1 MEFDK
6 LIELRR
12 SVRAY
17 ASPVP
22 HGEMT
27 EILLKAQ
34 QAPSWKNL
42 QPARCYVVE
51 DEETLRKLREEALP
65 VFNRNSSA
73 GATLIVTT
81 YRRDTSGFTQ
91 GIPDNEIGNGW
102 GAYDLGLHD
111 AYLILAARDAGF
123 DTLIMGIR
131 DAARIRSLLRIP
143 EEEEILSVIA
153 VGKAA
158 KEPVP
163 RPRKALEET
172 VRFF

>member
-51 DEETLRKLREEALP
+51 DEETLRTLREEALP

-102 GAYDLGLHD
+102 GAYDNGLSD
-111 AYLILAARDAGF
+111 AHLILKAREMGF
-123 DTLIMGIR
+123 DTLIMGGR
-131 DAARIRSLLRIP
+131 DATAIRSIFNIP
-143 EEEEILSVIA
+143 ESETIMAVIA
-153 VGKAA
+153 LGYRAA
-158 KEPVP
+158 DPQ
-163 RPRKALEET
+163 RPARKPLDEIVT
-172 VRFF
+172 FF

>member
-1 MEFDK
+1 MELDK

-51 DEETLRKLREEALP
+51 DEETLRTLREEALP

-158 KEPVP
+158 KEPVF